1 MTNFSII
8 ENKITA
14 IKKYL
19 NTIDRYKKYSKDEI
33 IKNPDLSGAV
43 ERYLYLATQACIDLA
58 EAVMSFKNFR
68 KPTTYK
74 EGFEILEEE
83 KIISVELREKMV
95 KMSGFRNVIAHD
107 YAKINYDTVY
117 DVLQNKL
124 IDIEEFVSEIKKSL
138 NI

>member
-8 ENKITA
+8 ENKITS
-14 IKKYL
+14 IGKYL
-19 NTIDRYKKYSKDEI
+19 NIVGKYRKYSKDEI
-33 IKNPDLSGAV
+33 EKNLDLSGAV
-43 ERYLYLATQACIDLA
+43 ERYLYLVSQACIDLA
-58 EAVMSFKNFR
+58 EAVVSFKDFR
-68 KPTTYK
+68 KPTTYR
-74 EGFEILEEE
+74 ESFEILEEE

-107 YAKINYDTVY
+107 YAEINYDTVY

-124 IDIEEFVSEIKKSL
+124 IDIEQFISEIKKSL